1 MKQLIRVWVG
11 LFCLGWL
18 LILFDHISEVTTIGG
33 VPALTAIGAALVVM
47 VITSLLNWLVKV
59 AWAERS
65 RAGSDSDP
73 KPGGSETG

>member
-1 MKQLIRVWVG
+1 MKVLKRVWVG

-18 LILFDHISEVTTIGG
+18 LILFDYISEVTTIGG
-33 VPALTAIGAALVVM
+33 VPALTAIGAALVIM

-65 RAGSDSDP
+65 RAGSGP
-73 KPGGSETG
+73 EPGESETG

>member
-1 MKQLIRVWVG
+1 MKILKRVWVG

-18 LILFDHISEVTTIGG
+18 LILFDYISEVTTIGG
-33 VPALTAIGAALVVM
+33 VPALTAIGAALVIM

-65 RAGSDSDP
+65 RTGSGP
-73 KPGGSETG
+73 EPGGSETG